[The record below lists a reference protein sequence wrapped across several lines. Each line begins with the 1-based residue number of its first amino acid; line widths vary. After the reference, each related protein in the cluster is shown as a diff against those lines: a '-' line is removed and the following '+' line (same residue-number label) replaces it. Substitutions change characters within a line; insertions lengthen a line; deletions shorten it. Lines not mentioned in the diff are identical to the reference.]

1 MNNKSI
7 ILNFILFFL
16 SITLPAQ
23 ITITDSL
30 RWHPMNFYTIK
41 NGNKIEKFYY
51 LSFDGAIYQDAFM
64 LPHYI
69 RKLNPPPSTKAI
81 VKIKNIRFEKLSES
95 KNFIGKNKLQ
105 AEIKTSAEKYLY
117 RKKPEIIID
126 FVPAKKIN
134 GQIYLVKSF
143 DIEITYVPEK
153 KEKSGIKYKSNSV
166 LTSGKWIKIGIP
178 KTGIYKIS
186 FDKLR
191 ELGFNN
197 PGSVRV
203 FGNDFG
209 QLPYYNDQFAPDDLI
224 ENYVYYGSD
233 YILFFATGANVWYY
247 DSTKEMFVCK
257 RHDYSDTAYYFLTDY
272 NTGFNNSLPTA
283 SEPQTP
289 NQNTDTYTWY
299 SYRGEDN
306 YNFLKSGRIWFERVY
321 YNGTKRTYD
330 FPASNIVNH
339 PAKALVSFMGRNYST
354 NYLTISYSDQS
365 QTFSIPAI
373 SGIHGTDY
381 GKIINPIF
389 AFTPAS
395 SDNIKITLQYSGSRG
410 ALDYIIINARRKIY
424 YDSAFI
430 IQDPVTVGSGNIT
443 KFTVYNASSNL
454 MVWDIT
460 NPTRPK
466 KIPFIYSNGQGY
478 FIAATDSL
486 RQFIIF
492 DPSQVLIPVFE
503 GKFLGQIA
511 NQNLHAI
518 PASTQMVIITYPY
531 FIKAAEQIADIHQQM
546 DNINVKVVTTQQIYN
561 EYSSGMRDAVAIRN
575 FLRSLYIKPN
585 SQLKWVL
592 LFGDG
597 SFKNKYDINNTNF
610 IPTYQTYNS
619 LNTYGLLTITSD
631 DFFGLLDDNEGETNG
646 ILDIFIG
653 RIPVKTTEEASI
665 AAEKIKI
672 YKTASEKS
680 FWKNNITFIADDGND
695 NLFMSQ
701 MEQVSN
707 NITTNYPQY
716 LIKKV
721 YIDAY
726 PAQVSFAGEEYPEA
740 VTDIKNAVEKGTL
753 ILAYNGHGS
762 ETVLTSERVVTIS
775 DVRNWTNLNK
785 LTFMITTT
793 CLFGHFDNYDYLN
806 KKILNSGIEDGMSN
820 PQGGLIASFTTPR
833 ESYTTTNYYMLNYFF
848 SNVFKKI
855 NNKNISLGQAVAE
868 TKAQYPSYY
877 NKEFILIGDPALSL
891 SFPTHS
897 ISDINITPDT
907 IKALE
912 KVTVSGTITDSTG
925 SQIDFNGRIFVKI
938 FDKPHFYKTLNN
950 DGFGE
955 FTYKDYRNII
965 FSGEINVINGQF
977 KFDFLTPLDI
987 DKNLGTGKMVYY
999 ATDGNKEFAG
1009 YKNVIIGGSKDT
1021 VINDTQGPEIKI
1033 FLNDTTVAGNTI
1045 TDRNP
1050 KVIIYLKDPSGIN
1063 ATSFGMGHEIQLI
1076 LDEEQFFSLN
1086 KYFSYL
1092 PNSNTSGKIEYSLYK
1107 LKPGKH
1113 TITIKAFDVLNNYS
1127 EKTIE
1132 FTVTDQTNFIINR
1145 IFNYPNPFTTN
1156 TAFYFE
1162 HNQPGKEMT
1171 VVLQIFSISGRIVKT
1186 ISQKMTSS
1194 GYISQPIHWDGKDD
1208 FGNNI
1213 GKGVYVYILTVQ
1225 LNNGEKVKKIG
1236 NILKI

>member
-1 MNNKSI
+1 MNKKLI
-7 ILNFILFFL
+7 ILNSIFLFL

-23 ITITDSL
+23 ITIKDSL
-30 RWHPMNFYTIK
+30 RWHPLNFYTIK

-64 LPHYI
+64 LPHYLRRI
-69 RKLNPPPSTKAI
+69 LPPPSTKAI

-95 KNFIGKNKLQ
+95 KNFIGKNKLSS
-105 AEIKTSAEKYLY
+105 EIKPSAKKYFY

-126 FVPAKKIN
+126 FVPVKKIN

-143 DIEITYVPEK
+143 EMEIKYIPEK
-153 KEKSGIKYKSNSV
+153 KKISTVKYKSNSV
-166 LTSGKWIKIGIP
+166 LAHGKWVKIAIP

-186 FDKLR
+186 FSRLR
-191 ELGFNN
+191 DIGFSN
-197 PGSVRV
+197 PDQVRV

-209 QLPYYNDQFAPDDLI
+209 QLPYYNNQYAPDDLI
-224 ENYVYYGSD
+224 ENYVYYGPD
-233 YILFFATGANVWYY
+233 YIMFFASGVNKGYY
-247 DSTKEMFVCK
+247 DTTKAMFVCK

-272 NTGFNNSLPTA
+272 NTGFNNSIPT
-283 SEPQTP
+283 SQDPQTA
-289 NQNTDTYTWY
+289 NQTADTYTWHAY
-299 SYRGEDN
+299 QGEDN
-306 YNFLKSGRIWFERVY
+306 YNFLKSGRIWFDKIF
-321 YNGTKRTYD
+321 YNGTKRT
-330 FPASNIVNH
+330 FTFQASNIIDQ

-365 QTFSIPAI
+365 QTFSIPPI

-389 AFTPAS
+389 DFTPSAQ
-395 SDNIKITLQYSGSRG
+395 DNIKLSLKYSGSRG

-424 YDSAFI
+424 YDSTFI
-430 IQDPVTVGSGNIT
+430 IQDPATVGTGLVT
-443 KFTVYNASSNL
+443 KFIVYNANSNL

-460 NPTRPK
+460 NPTRPEK
-466 KIPFIYSNGQGY
+466 MPFTYSNGQGY
-478 FIAATDSL
+478 FIASTDSL

-492 DPSQVLIPVFE
+492 DPSQALSPVFD
-503 GKFLGQIA
+503 GKFLGTIA
-511 NQNLHAI
+511 NQNLHALA
-518 PASTQMVIITYPY
+518 ASTQMIIITYPD
-531 FIKAAEQIADIHQQM
+531 FIKAAEQIADIHRQK

-561 EYSSGMRDAVAIRN
+561 EYSSGIRDGVAIRN

-592 LFGDG
+592 LLGDG

-619 LNTYGLLTITSD
+619 LDTYGLLSITSD

-646 ILDIFIG
+646 VLDIYIG
-653 RIPVKTTEEASI
+653 RIPAKTPEEALT

-680 FWKNNITFIADDGND
+680 FWKNNLTMLADDGEQ

-707 NITTNYPQY
+707 NIQSTYPQY

-785 LTFMITTT
+785 LTFMITAT

-806 KKILNSGIEDGMSN
+806 KKITNSGVEDGMFN
-820 PQGGLIASFTTPR
+820 TQGGIFASFTTPR

-848 SNVFKKI
+848 LNALKTL
-855 NNKNISLGQAVAE
+855 NNKNISLGQALAE

-877 NKEFILIGDPALSL
+877 NKEFLLLGDPALSL
-891 SFPTHS
+891 NFPSTS
-897 ISDINITPDT
+897 ITDINITPDT

-912 KVTVSGTITDSTG
+912 KVTVSGTISDSTG
-925 SQIDFNGRIFVKI
+925 FLSSFNGKIFVKI
-938 FDKPHFYKTLNN
+938 FDKPHIYKTLNN
-950 DGFGE
+950 DGFGA
-955 FTYKDYRNII
+955 FNYKDYRNLIY
-965 FSGEINVINGQF
+965 SGEITVINGKF

-987 DKNLGTGKMVYY
+987 DKKIGTGKMVYY
-999 ATDGNKEFAG
+999 ATDGNKEFSG
-1009 YKNVIIGGSKDT
+1009 YKNIIIGGTKDT
-1021 VINDTQGPEIKI
+1021 IINDTKGPEIKI

-1050 KVIIYLKDPSGIN
+1050 KVIIYLKDKSGIN
-1063 ATSFGMGHEIQLI
+1063 ATSFAMGHDIQLV
-1076 LDEEQFFSLN
+1076 LDEKQFYSLN

-1092 PNSNTSGKIEYSLYK
+1092 PNNNTTGKIEYSLYK

-1113 TITIKAFDVLNNYS
+1113 TITIKAFDALNNYA
-1127 EKTIE
+1127 EKSIE

-1171 VVLQIFSISGRIVKT
+1171 VVLQIFSVTGKLVKT
-1186 ISQKMTSS
+1186 ITQQMTCS
-1194 GYISQPIHWDGKDD
+1194 GYISEPIFWDGKDD

-1213 GKGVYVYILTVQ
+1213 GKGVYVYILTVR
-1225 LNNGEKVKKIG
+1225 LNNGKSVKKIG
-1236 NILKI
+1236 KILKI